1 MSNDLILPTEQDFVR
16 SGTVEGKSTSTS
28 TTQQAAH
35 CTFFPTSSMPG
46 IDVLMD
52 RAYYPYT
59 NNTIAASGVTQSAQD
74 APGLPADDEAWYS
87 TTESPEVPNKKR
99 GLLRVPSRSSSQ
111 KIQPSPTSTGLS
123 GATVSDPTDS
133 IGGRSKESK
142 SSIMGRR
149 RNGSTASSKRSGT
162 SPEAMQ
168 ASIGNTTA
176 VHAQPPPGQ
185 KPKKSRGF
193 LAFLNCCSVPD
204 NANGVDSD
212 EPPLPMK
219 KVSKLSSQT
228 TQLTSSKPDP
238 SIVPASSRST
248 VPVTEKEDLKQFEPV
263 LPSVPD
269 QESSKV
275 PPRGRQDNP
284 QAALER
290 KASAKGVRNQPL
302 PPVPQDVEKLPTDQ
316 ETALSPSVA
325 VVTPTSGPSQPD
337 DAPSAESQAQSQD
350 TPSPDTLMP
359 DAPPPPVEEKK
370 ATSADQPEVNSNVSP
385 LPLPPPPPVPIPEPI
400 KPLTSLPENPTAAPP
415 AEEKQQWL
423 LPPIEARFK
432 GKKCLVLDLDE
443 TLVHSS
449 FKVRF
454 YSTIFWH

>member
-1 MSNDLILPTEQDFVR
+1 M
-16 SGTVEGKSTSTS
+16 
-28 TTQQAAH
+28 A
-35 CTFFPTSSMPG
+35 
-46 IDVLMD
+46 
-52 RAYYPYT
+52 RAYRPYT
-59 NNTIAASGVTQSAQD
+59 DNIVAASGTTQSSQD
-74 APGLPADDEAWYS
+74 VQGLPADDEAWYS

-111 KIQPSPTSTGLS
+111 RIQPSPTSTGLS

-133 IGGRSKESK
+133 IGGRSKGSK

-149 RNGSTASSKRSGT
+149 RNGSTTSSKRSGT
-162 SPEAMQ
+162 SPETMQ

-176 VHAQPPPGQ
+176 VHAQQPPAQ

-219 KVSKLSSQT
+219 RVLKVPSQT
-228 TQLTSSKPDP
+228 TQLTSSKPD
-238 SIVPASSRST
+238 SSTAPASSRST
-248 VPVTEKEDLKQFEPV
+248 VPATEKEDIKESEPV
-263 LPSVPD
+263 LPSVPGQD
-269 QESSKV
+269 ESLKV

-284 QAALER
+284 PAALER
-290 KASAKGVRNQPL
+290 KASAKDARNQPL
-302 PPVPQDVEKLPTDQ
+302 PPVPQDVEKLTKNH
-316 ETALSPSVA
+316 ETAPTPSVA
-325 VVTPTSGPSQPD
+325 VVNLTSGPSQPI
-337 DAPSAESQAQSQD
+337 DAPSAENQVQIQD
-350 TPSPDTLMP
+350 KDASSPDISMP
-359 DAPPPPVEEKK
+359 DAPSPPVEEKK
-370 ATSADQPEVNSNVSP
+370 ATPTEQPEVNSNVSL
-385 LPLPPPPPVPIPEPI
+385 LPLPPPPPVPHPEPL
-400 KPLTSLPENPTAAPP
+400 KPATSLPESSTVAPP

-449 FKVRF
+449 FKV
-454 YSTIFWH
+454 

>member
-16 SGTVEGKSTSTS
+16 SGAVEGKSTSTS
-28 TTQQAAH
+28 TTQQTAH
-35 CTFFPTSSMPG
+35 CTFFPASLMSG

-59 NNTIAASGVTQSAQD
+59 NNTIAASGATQSAQD

-176 VHAQPPPGQ
+176 VHAQPPPAQ
-185 KPKKSRGF
+185 KPRKSRGF

-219 KVSKLSSQT
+219 VSKLSQT

-238 SIVPASSRST
+238 STVPASVRST
-248 VPVTEKEDLKQFEPV
+248 VPVTEKEDLKQTEQV
-263 LPSVPD
+263 LQSVPD
-269 QESSKV
+269 QNESSKV
-275 PPRGRQDNP
+275 PPRGRQENP

-290 KASAKGVRNQPL
+290 KVSAKDVRNQPL
-302 PPVPQDVEKLPTDQ
+302 PPVPQDVEKLPKDQ

-325 VVTPTSGPSQPD
+325 VVTTTSGPSQPD

-350 TPSPDTLMP
+350 TSSPDTPMP
-359 DAPPPPVEEKK
+359 DAPSPPVEERK
-370 ATSADQPEVNSNVSP
+370 ATSTDQPELNSTVLP
-385 LPLPPPPPVPIPEPI
+385 LPLPLPPPVPIPEPV
-400 KPLTSLPENPTAAPP
+400 KPLTSLPENSTVAPP

-454 YSTIFWH
+454 YSTSFWH